1 MPTLKELYRQKGY
14 KPFSKQITEAKRMAD
29 NYVKT
34 HTDEYGQVSD
44 PQVYLTAISFLSPY
58 ADDLSVANKIADLQ
72 NNSLKIQNKIEEA
85 ENNTVVFDNALQKSI
100 TDVFQQNYKDPRGL
114 FFKLLET
121 YGTALDEFDEKLL
134 GDALMKLPKGQK
146 IPKTVLDARDELSKK
161 VNNLTNLSN
170 SYLLE
175 DPETKLSGP
184 LNPDA
189 YGIFIRTNPQTGAI
203 VIFEKVDEVQ
213 SLEKAPTGYTKT
225 DARYGRI
232 PIYLNTFSEDK
243 KIKGNLGGII
253 FEADKEEITIGDATT
268 NINVLK
274 RKDGIGLTGWLER
287 QYRRMGEETGKGILQ
302 EQQEIGGPLTPEA
315 RKKFEKKTLKERVQ
329 EFPMLAVPFDY
340 YAIPVESVVKDFKNN
355 YYFYDKNEKLWK
367 AKDVDTLKNYLKEIG
382 KNPEDVD
389 NRFFYGHPDF
399 INSKSLF
406 NDDGTKRTIDENTL
420 GGVIRPSV
428 APSAP
433 TTQEGWRQ
441 QAAPS
446 TITPSARAPRI
457 TPPVKEPPEFFGE
470 EYDVRKLIKKG
481 KEFFKPLESLW
492 KI

>member
-14 KPFSKQITEAKRMAD
+14 KPFNKQITEAKRMAD

-72 NNSLKIQNKIEEA
+72 NNSLKIQNKIKEA

-161 VNNLTNLSN
+161 VNNLVNLSN

-175 DPETKLSGP
+175 DPETKLPGP

-203 VIFEKVDEVQ
+203 VNFEKVDEVQ

-268 NINVLK
+268 NINILK

-302 EQQEIGGPLTPEA
+302 EQ
-315 RKKFEKKTLKERVQ
+315 Q

-406 NDDGTKRTIDENTL
+406 NDDGTKLTIDENTL

-441 QAAPS
+441 QAAPP
-446 TITPSARAPRI
+446 TITPSTRAPRI
-457 TPPVKEPPEFFGE
+457 TPPVKEPPEFLGE
-470 EYDVRKLIKKG
+470 EYDVRKVIKKG
-481 KEFFKPLESLW
+481 KEFFKPFGSLW